1 MLTSILHFIELG
13 GIVMI
18 PLLIII
24 FIAFA
29 FIFERYFTL
38 KKYVKQLDIIDLFLD
53 AVKQKKIDVA
63 RSFIQDQ
70 NGPVISVLK
79 NGLDHLQDGDDVLT
93 DALKSAFYENAAKL
107 NKSLTTIQVL
117 GAIMPMLGLL
127 GTINGM
133 IHIFGAVSVMGL
145 GDAQSLAKGIS
156 EALITT
162 ETGIAGAIPV
172 IFLHNYLA
180 NLAEH
185 LVLELKRAASHLQ
198 HLSNLNRKG

>member
-1 MLTSILHFIELG
+1 MG

-18 PLLIII
+18 PLLLVILAALTLVI
-24 FIAFA
+24 
-29 FIFERYFTL
+29 ERFFCLQKYSAQTRLIDPVLESLGDGNFSQATSLL
-38 KKYVKQLDIIDLFLD
+38 KGQE
-53 AVKQKKIDVA
+53 
-63 RSFIQDQ
+63 
-70 NGPVISVLK
+70 GPVIWILK
-79 NGLDHLQDGDDVLT
+79 SGIDHFHANEDVL
-93 DALKSAFYENAAKL
+93 DNAIKRAFYEDAANLQKY
-107 NKSLTTIQVL
+107 LTTIQVL

-133 IHIFGAVSVMGL
+133 VHIFGAVSQLGM

-180 NLAEH
+180 NT
-185 LVLELKRAASHLQ
+185 VDRIMLELKRAATGIHHLARLRNASGQ
-198 HLSNLNRKG
+198 GL